1 MDYFCNMK
9 ISASLYSHHGDSLK
23 DLVRELDRHQVDFFH
38 IDCQDNPSVFKDIQ
52 QIRTWSDTP
61 VDLHLI
67 THTPT
72 AYSSH
77 LIQQPVDLVTYQY
90 ELLEEKHLPTFS
102 GIETGIAIVSDTPL
116 EALDEIVE
124 QCKFVLF
131 MATSPGKSG
140 GQFRRENFQRIRAF
154 RRRHP
159 NIRVHVDGGVN
170 AEVSFILRNLGVYA
184 SVSGSFLL
192 NGESISASLHGLKV
206 AETDSHYRVE
216 DFMIG
221 LDETPVLQVE
231 EASIMGVLRTIEQY
245 GLGLAIIVDSRGK
258 LVGISTNAD
267 IRRTLL
273 RSAQDLQQVAPELL
287 INHSPL
293 VAYADNTVTDL
304 LRTVKRTNFPV
315 SYLPVTD
322 RLGTVVGTIT
332 FTNLVKGEM

>member
-1 MDYFCNMK
+1 
-9 ISASLYSHHGDSLK
+9 
-23 DLVRELDRHQVDFFH
+23 
-38 IDCQDNPSVFKDIQ
+38 
-52 QIRTWSDTP
+52 
-61 VDLHLI
+61 
-67 THTPT
+67 
-72 AYSSH
+72 
-77 LIQQPVDLVTYQY
+77 
-90 ELLEEKHLPTFS
+90 
-102 GIETGIAIVSDTPL
+102 
-116 EALDEIVE
+116 
-124 QCKFVLF
+124 
-131 MATSPGKSG
+131 
-140 GQFRRENFQRIRAF
+140 
-154 RRRHP
+154 
-159 NIRVHVDGGVN
+159 
-170 AEVSFILRNLGVYA
+170 
-184 SVSGSFLL
+184 
-192 NGESISASLHGLKV
+192 
-206 AETDSHYRVE
+206 
-216 DFMIG
+216 MIG